1 MASNPNEYIE
11 IGSDGIRFVM
21 EHQSITS
28 NEKTMI
34 PREEIS
40 VDEMPLDNIIIN
52 GVTNIESVDEDSGP
66 FIRMKYEEVEY
77 TASEEG
83 ESEQDYMSFYEKLE
97 AETGIRFDDTSKEF
111 IFSDSKSDKENFVN
125 FVRVLFEEGHMT
137 KDDLPYQTKY
147 ARSAYLIN
155 TEPVDQNGDEMER
168 TGEPVE
174 GVYVA
179 THYAQ
184 DQKKKYMKQ
193 LVNDFVKGES
203 INT

>member
-1 MASNPNEYIE
+1 MASNPSEYIE
-11 IGSDGIRFVM
+11 ISSDGIRFVM

-34 PREEIS
+34 SREEVP
-40 VDEMPLDNIIIN
+40 VDELPIENIVIN
-52 GVTNIESVDEDSGP
+52 GVTDIESVDDDSGQ
-66 FIRMKYEEVEY
+66 FIRMKYDEVEY
-77 TASEEG
+77 TTPESR
-83 ESEQDYMSFYEKLE
+83 ESENDLGFYQKLKK
-97 AETGIRFDDTSKEF
+97 ETGIQFDDSSQQF
-111 IFSDSKSDKENFVN
+111 VFSDNKTDKENFVN
-125 FVRVLFEEGHMT
+125 FIRVLFEEGHMT
-137 KDDLPYQTKY
+137 KEDLPYQTKY
-147 ARSAYLIN
+147 ARNAYLIN
-155 TEPVDQNGDEMER
+155 TEPVDQEGDEMER

-184 DQKKKYMKQ
+184 DQKKEYMKQ

>member
-1 MASNPNEYIE
+1 MAGNPNEYIE

-34 PREEIS
+34 PREEVP
-40 VDEMPLDNIIIN
+40 VDEMPINNIVIN
-52 GVTNIESVDEDSGP
+52 GVSNIESVDDDSGTL
-66 FIRMKYEEVEY
+66 IRMKYEEVEY
-77 TASEEG
+77 TTTENG
-83 ESEQDYMSFYEKLE
+83 ESEDSMDFYEKLE
-97 AETGIRFDDTSKEF
+97 SETGIQFDDSSQEF
-111 IFSDSKSDKENFVN
+111 IFSDSKSDKENFAN
-125 FVRVLFEEGHMT
+125 FIRVLFEEGHMT

-147 ARSAYLIN
+147 ARNAYLLN
-155 TEPVDQNGDEMER
+155 TEPVDQKGEEMER

-174 GVYVA
+174 GVFVA
-179 THYAQ
+179 THYAK

-203 INT
+203 INK

>member
-1 MASNPNEYIE
+1 MAGNPNQYIE

-34 PREEIS
+34 PREEVP
-40 VDEMPLDNIIIN
+40 VDEMPIDNITIN
-52 GVTNIESVDEDSGP
+52 GVSNIESIDDDSGQL
-66 FIRMKYEEVEY
+66 IRMKYDEVEY
-77 TASEEG
+77 TTSGDDKPEDER
-83 ESEQDYMSFYEKLE
+83 SFFEKLE
-97 AETGIRFDDTSKEF
+97 NETGIAFDDTSQEF
-111 IFSDSKSDKENFVN
+111 IFSENKTGKKN
-125 FVRVLFEEGHMT
+125 FIDFMRVLFEQGHMT

-147 ARSAYLIN
+147 ARNAYLLN
-155 TEPVDQNGDEMER
+155 TEPVDQKGEQMKR

-179 THYAQ
+179 THYAE

-203 INT
+203 IDT